1 MSDRNRLRERELERR
16 HHEFV
21 TSHYFAAVTLLAL
34 AAGFLLLVFALNRVF
49 DFERFS
55 Y

>member
-1 MSDRNRLRERELERR
+1 MSDRNLLKERELERR
-16 HHEFV
+16 RHEFV
-21 TSHYFAAVTLLAL
+21 TSHYFAAVILFAV

-49 DFERFS
+49 DFERFA